1 MNPPRRRNREAVAL
15 RYDAPEIDAPRITAA
30 GSGAV
35 ADRILELARRHGV
48 PVREDRALVEI
59 LAKLEVGSEIPPQ
72 LYHVVAGVLAYVYR
86 VNARLGTTDPDDVD
100 APLNRETS

>member
-1 MNPPRRRNREAVAL
+1 MSAPRRRAREAVAL
-15 RYDAPEIDAPRITAA
+15 RYDAPESEAPRITAA

-35 ADRILELARRHGV
+35 AERILELARRHGV

-72 LYHVVAGVLAYVYR
+72 LYQVVAEVLAYVYR
-86 VNARLGTTDPDDVD
+86 VNARLGPTDSDGVD
-100 APLNRETS
+100 GSSTRADR